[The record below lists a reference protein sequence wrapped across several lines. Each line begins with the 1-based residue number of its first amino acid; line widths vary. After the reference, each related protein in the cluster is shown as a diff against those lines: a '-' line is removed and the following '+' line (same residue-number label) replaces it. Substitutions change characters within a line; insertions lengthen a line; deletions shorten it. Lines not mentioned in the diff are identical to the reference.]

1 VVSVQATASFLL
13 ECIWNLHIKL
23 YTDVVKRDMGSES
36 EKYQLTVLPFS
47 FQELIQEQVE
57 VSSYLLLKLTGIMQS
72 LLKELEG
79 ISVLSTKQE
88 T

>member
-1 VVSVQATASFLL
+1 
-13 ECIWNLHIKL
+13 
-23 YTDVVKRDMGSES
+23 MGGES